1 MNDKPHAG
9 RAGDLWGGLAAMLV
23 ALPSAI
29 AFGVTI
35 LAPLGPGYAAQGAV
49 AGILGTVAL
58 GLVAPVFGG
67 TLRLISAPC
76 APAAAVL
83 AAFAIQLT
91 ADGVPAQTALVL
103 LALVA
108 LGCGALQLAFGLVGL
123 GRLIKYMPYPVVSG
137 YLSGVGLV
145 IVVSQ
150 LPKLLGA
157 AEHTGFAAALSTP
170 SQWNAQ
176 AIAVGA
182 ATIVVMLAAPR
193 VTRLVPAAILALAAG
208 VIAYFTAAWFD
219 PALLRV
225 EDNALVVGPLGA
237 GGASFGDAIAGRW
250 SGVATLS
257 AADLERVVMPALT
270 LAVLLSIDTLKTCV
284 VLDALTRSRHD
295 SNRELRGQGL
305 ANLAATA
312 IGGVPGAGQMGA
324 TLVNLTSGGRTRLSG
339 VAEGLLS
346 LVAFLALGGLVAWV
360 PIPALAAILVVVG
373 VRMVDWRS
381 LHLLRSRSTVLD
393 FVVILSVIVVA
404 KTVSLIAASAVGVAL
419 AILLFVREQTGGTVV
434 RQKHYGNR
442 VFSRQIRSEREMEVL
457 AAHGDR
463 TVVFELQGSL
473 FFGTADQLYSAL
485 EPELDRRRHVILDL
499 RRVQTVDVTAAHM
512 LERIEDALTERGAL
526 LLFSALPRRVPSGRD
541 MQAYFSEMRLA
552 AAEHPARVFDELD
565 EALEW
570 TEDRLLE
577 ESGFTHDEETPLE
590 LAEMDLLAGRKADTI
605 ADLEACLELR
615 ALRAGEKVFAYGDEG
630 DELYLIRRGAVRIL
644 LPMDGGQGHHLAT
657 FGRGA
662 FFGEMS
668 FLDPGR
674 RSADAVAH
682 VDCEIYVLSRA
693 RFDEFA
699 SGHKRAALGLL
710 HGIARALAVR
720 LRYTNAEVQALQ
732 EG

>member
-76 APAAAVL
+76 APAAAGL

-257 AADLERVVMPALT
+257 AADLQRVVMPALT

-305 ANLAATA
+305 GRKRPEQVLQRLNRELE
-312 IGGVPGAGQMGA
+312 PG
-324 TLVNLTSGGRTRLSG
+324 
-339 VAEGLLS
+339 
-346 LVAFLALGGLVAWV
+346 
-360 PIPALAAILVVVG
+360 
-373 VRMVDWRS
+373 
-381 LHLLRSRSTVLD
+381 H
-393 FVVILSVIVVA
+393 ILSW
-404 KTVSLIAASAVGVAL
+404 
-419 AILLFVREQTGGTVV
+419 
-434 RQKHYGNR
+434 
-442 VFSRQIRSEREMEVL
+442 
-457 AAHGDR
+457 
-463 TVVFELQGSL
+463 
-473 FFGTADQLYSAL
+473 
-485 EPELDRRRHVILDL
+485 
-499 RRVQTVDVTAAHM
+499 
-512 LERIEDALTERGAL
+512 
-526 LLFSALPRRVPSGRD
+526 
-541 MQAYFSEMRLA
+541 
-552 AAEHPARVFDELD
+552 PA
-565 EALEW
+565 
-570 TEDRLLE
+570 
-577 ESGFTHDEETPLE
+577 
-590 LAEMDLLAGRKADTI
+590 TI
-605 ADLEACLELR
+605 
-615 ALRAGEKVFAYGDEG
+615 
-630 DELYLIRRGAVRIL
+630 
-644 LPMDGGQGHHLAT
+644 
-657 FGRGA
+657 
-662 FFGEMS
+662 
-668 FLDPGR
+668 
-674 RSADAVAH
+674 
-682 VDCEIYVLSRA
+682 
-693 RFDEFA
+693 
-699 SGHKRAALGLL
+699 
-710 HGIARALAVR
+710 
-720 LRYTNAEVQALQ
+720 NAE
-732 EG
+732 